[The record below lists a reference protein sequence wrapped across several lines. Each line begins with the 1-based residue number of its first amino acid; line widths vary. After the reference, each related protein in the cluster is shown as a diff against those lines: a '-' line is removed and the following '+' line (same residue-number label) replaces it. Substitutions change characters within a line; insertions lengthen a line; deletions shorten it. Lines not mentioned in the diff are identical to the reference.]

1 MKRHIAVGMLL
12 GWIFT
17 GIGYVLATPVTPM
30 DLEQGRTIYERH
42 CAECHGQEGRG
53 DGRLATSLSPR
64 PGNLISAQTSVKS
77 DQELL
82 KIIAKGRPRTA
93 MVAWEERLSA
103 EDQVAVLAYIRSLV
117 KFTHSATPPPPQ
129 P

>member
-1 MKRHIAVGMLL
+1 MKQYLAVGMLL
-12 GWIFT
+12 GWIT
-17 GIGYVLATPVTPM
+17 AGISQVLATPVTPM
-30 DLEQGRTIYERH
+30 NLEQGRTIYERH
-42 CAECHGQEGRG
+42 CAECHGPEGRG

-64 PGNLISAQTSVKS
+64 PGNLISAQTAAKS

-93 MVAWEERLSA
+93 MVGWQERLST

-117 KFTHSATPPPPQ
+117 KFTQSHTPLPPQ